1 MTIISARFINA
12 RDIYG
17 RDTTDQYVAAYD
29 DNGVVRVMHKDSS
42 DPDLKRFLAQP
53 NFIDPYLAV
62 AKPPDVPVLA
72 QLVPDKAFVGGPDFD
87 IQVVGE
93 NFTADSKI
101 MWNGGEEPT
110 VFVSPELLTTGVQPS
125 TATVGGATIEIHVDT
140 LGEITRSRFFTF
152 M

>member
-1 MTIISARFINA
+1 MSILSARFVNA

-17 RDTTDQYVAAYD
+17 RDTTDQYVAAYHD
-29 DNGVVRVMHKDSS
+29 DGTVQIMHKDSTN
-42 DPDLKRFLAQP
+42 PDLKRFLAQP
-53 NFIDPYLAV
+53 NYIDPYLAV
-62 AKPPDVPVLA
+62 AKPSDVPVLTA
-72 QLVPDKAFVGGPDFD
+72 LVPDKAFVGGPDFD

-101 MWNGGEEPT
+101 IWNGGEEPT
-110 VFVSPELLTTGVQPS
+110 TFVSPTLLTTGVQPG

-140 LGEITRSRFFTF
+140 LGDVTRSRYFTF